1 MVARGQQ
8 ADVMMQRCIDN
19 CLTCYRV
26 CAQTSAHCLIRGGKH
41 AEAAHLRLLYDCSEM
56 CRTSADFMLRGSDLH
71 ALTCGACAV
80 VCERCAASCRSM
92 SDDEQM
98 VRCAEVCEP
107 CAQSCRAMAGGAP
120 RGRGGRMSRNEGR
133 EMA

>member
-1 MVARGQQ
+1 MVASGQQ
-8 ADVMMQRCIDN
+8 ADVMQRCIDN

-41 AEAAHLRLLYDCSEM
+41 AEPAHLRLLYDCSEI

-71 ALTCGACAV
+71 ELTCGACAA
-80 VCERCAASCRSM
+80 VCERCAPSCRSM
-92 SDDEQM
+92 MDDEQM
-98 VRCAEVCEP
+98 IACAQVCEQ
-107 CAQSCRAMAGGAP
+107 CAQSCREMAGGA
-120 RGRGGRMSRNEGR
+120 RGQGGRMSRNEGR